1 MSPGQDLSVRPVRPV
16 AGGLARNAR
25 LLQALSLLLEPRGAL
40 QVCGVSIEELADE
53 PDSPRFQGRLLP
65 VGSGIMS
72 LPEGQVL
79 EDPIQARRPE
89 RSQEDLRE
97 SEKW

>member
-1 MSPGQDLSVRPVRPV
+1 MSPGQDLPVRPFRPV
-16 AGGLARNAR
+16 AGALARNAH
-25 LLQALSLLLEPRGAL
+25 LLQALSLLLEPPHGAL

-65 VGSGIMS
+65 VGSGIMP

-79 EDPIQARRPE
+79 
-89 RSQEDLRE
+89 
-97 SEKW
+97 

>member
-1 MSPGQDLSVRPVRPV
+1 
-16 AGGLARNAR
+16 
-25 LLQALSLLLEPRGAL
+25 
-40 QVCGVSIEELADE
+40 
-53 PDSPRFQGRLLP
+53 
-65 VGSGIMS
+65 MS